1 MNLDLPELLTLVG
14 RLDDAPGID
23 APRERFRRF
32 LVEQVTGV
40 AAIRSMLDQTHTSLG
55 DQHARA
61 RQDLILLLGQF
72 LGFEVAFGSYQA
84 TPGSV
89 RFEGHWR
96 SRRRARIAIEVRSE
110 QTADTDIDTL
120 ARTVN
125 ALTASLPGDS
135 GERWVGLCVT
145 TPFYASVR
153 RLETQ
158 LAQRA
163 LHDIRCISL
172 DSLLWLA
179 DMFAAHRVDHDDVV
193 RLLTSGPDSDFM
205 VSLMR
210 RLTESSGADDEVS
223 PAVRDNDP
231 ANGAPNEPVN
241 NAPWLSI
248 VRTEPEPDERPAAF
262 WLVTLLQD
270 ETATPEQLLDAVI
283 ARRQVLG
290 VTVTDWMDD
299 PARERDWVCFYIDGI
314 GIVGDGQLDSAIP
327 NELAGIRGAERF
339 GAVFRLKNVTIYD
352 VPRVFPKPMLEFD
365 PWAHMPGDAAGA
377 FFSPLSRAEYERLT
391 FGRGGPIAASS

>member
-1 MNLDLPELLTLVG
+1 MTLDLPELLTLVG

-32 LVEQVTGV
+32 LTEQVTSV
-40 AAIRSMLDQTHTSLG
+40 AAIRNMLDQTHAALG

-89 RFEGHWR
+89 RLEGHWR

-110 QTADTDIDTL
+110 QTADADIDTL

-125 ALTASLPGDS
+125 ALAASLPGDS
-135 GERWVGLCVT
+135 GEHWVGLCVT

-172 DSLLWLA
+172 ESLLWLS
-179 DMFAAHRVDHDDVV
+179 DMFAARRVDHDDVL

-210 RLTESSGADDEVS
+210 RLTESSTDVHDALPAARDDE
-223 PAVRDNDP
+223 PTAIPPR
-231 ANGAPNEPVN
+231 
-241 NAPWLSI
+241 LSI
-248 VRTEPEPDERPAAF
+248 VRTEPERVDDHAGF

-283 ARRQVLG
+283 ARRQLLG
-290 VTVTDWMDD
+290 VTLTDTRELR
-299 PARERDWVCFYIDGI
+299 ARERDWVCFYIDGV
-314 GIVGDGQLDSAIP
+314 GVVGDGQLDSTIP
-327 NELAGIRGAERF
+327 NGLAAIRGAGRF
-339 GAVFRLKNVTIYD
+339 SVVFRLKNVTIYE
-352 VPRVFPKPMLEFD
+352 VPRVFPKPMIEPD
-365 PWAHMPGDAAGA
+365 PWAHMPRDAAGA

-391 FGRGGPIAASS
+391 FSRGGPIAANS

>member
-1 MNLDLPELLTLVG
+1 MKLDLPELLTLVG
-14 RLDDAPGID
+14 RLDDAPGPD

-32 LVEQVTGV
+32 LIEQVTDV
-40 AAIRSMLDQTHTSLG
+40 AAIRSMLDQAHASLG

-61 RQDLILLLGQF
+61 RQDLILLLGRF
-72 LGFEVAFGSYQA
+72 LGFEVAFGIYEA
-84 TPGSV
+84 TAGSV
-89 RFEGHWR
+89 RLEGHWR
-96 SRRRARIAIEVRSE
+96 SRRRASVAIEVRSE
-110 QTADTDIDTL
+110 QTADADVETL

-135 GERWVGLCVT
+135 SERWVGLCVT

-172 DSLLWLA
+172 ESLLWLA
-179 DMFAAHRVDHDDVV
+179 DMSDARRVDHEDVL

-210 RLTESSGADDEVS
+210 RLTEFSVAGREIA
-223 PAVRDNDP
+223 PAAARDNEP
-231 ANGAPNEPVN
+231 SESAPR
-241 NAPWLSI
+241 LSI
-248 VRTEPEPDERPAAF
+248 VRTEPEPQEPRNSF
-262 WLVTLLQD
+262 WLVTLVQD
-270 ETATPEQLLDAVI
+270 ETATPEQLFDAVI

-290 VTVTDWMDD
+290 LSDLRTMEG
-299 PARERDWVCFYIDGI
+299 PAREGDWICFYIEGT
-314 GIVGDGQLDSAIP
+314 GIVGHGQLDSAIP
-327 NELAGIRGAERF
+327 DGSAVIRGATRF
-339 GAVFRLKNVTIYD
+339 SAVFRLKNVTIYD
-352 VPRVFPKPMLEFD
+352 VPRVFLRPMLEFD
-365 PWAHMPGDAAGA
+365 PWVHMPQDTAGA
-377 FFSPLSRAEYERLT
+377 FISPLSRDEYERLT

>member
-1 MNLDLPELLTLVG
+1 
-14 RLDDAPGID
+14 
-23 APRERFRRF
+23 
-32 LVEQVTGV
+32 
-40 AAIRSMLDQTHTSLG
+40 MLDQTHASLG
-55 DQHARA
+55 EQHARA
-61 RQDLILLLGQF
+61 RQDLIVLLGQF

-84 TPGSV
+84 TAGSV

-96 SRRRARIAIEVRSE
+96 SRRRARVAIEVRSE
-110 QTADTDIDTL
+110 QTADADIDTL

-179 DMFAAHRVDHDDVV
+179 DMFAAHRVDHDDVL

-210 RLTESSGADDEVS
+210 RLMESSGAEHEVS
-223 PAVRDNDP
+223 PAARNDDEP
-231 ANGAPNEPVN
+231 ANSAPTEPVN
-241 NAPWLSI
+241 SSPRLSI
-248 VRTEPEPDERPAAF
+248 VRTEPEPEEHPAGF

-290 VTVTDWMDD
+290 VTMTHLMGV
-299 PARERDWVCFYIDGI
+299 PAQERDWVCFYIDGI

-327 NELAGIRGAERF
+327 TGLAAIRGAERF
-339 GAVFRLKNVTIYD
+339 GAVFRLKNLTIYD
-352 VPRVFPKPMLEFD
+352 VPRVFPKPILEPD
-365 PWAHMPGDAAGA
+365 PWAHMPQDAAGA

-391 FGRGGPIAASS
+391 FGRGGPIAANS